1 MKYIK
6 FFKELNNKDVPVVG
20 GKNASIGEMFQE
32 LVPMGIKVPNGFAI
46 TSEAYWYLLDSG
58 GIREK
63 IKELRKSLHLSLEEL
78 SQKTK
83 TSKILLKKIEENNN
97 DGFCSNSP

>member
-6 FFKELNNKDVPVVG
+6 FFKELNNKDVPIVG

-46 TSEAYWYLLDSG
+46 TSEAYWYLLDSA

-63 IKELRKSLHLSLEEL
+63 IKELLDKRMPLYKKASTVTVNGNQTPKKVAEEIL
-78 SQKTK
+78 N
-83 TSKILLKKIEENNN
+83 KIKQH
-97 DGFCSNSP
+97 